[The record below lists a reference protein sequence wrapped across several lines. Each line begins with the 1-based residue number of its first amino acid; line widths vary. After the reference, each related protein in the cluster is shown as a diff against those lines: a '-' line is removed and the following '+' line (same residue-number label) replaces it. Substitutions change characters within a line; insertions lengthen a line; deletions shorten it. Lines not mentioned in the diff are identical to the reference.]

1 MPIRDDDQTM
11 ADGAFYDEL
20 ETRAPEQREAAL
32 MAALRLQLT
41 HAKARAPAFARI
53 LADVDPQ
60 EIVDRRTLALLP
72 VTRKSELI
80 ERQRM
85 MPPFGGFASVP
96 PGALARIFS
105 SPGPIYDPEGRR
117 ADYWRM
123 ARALHAAGF
132 RAGDI
137 VHNCFSYHLTPAGSM
152 LESGAHALGC
162 AVIPGGTGQS
172 EQQVRT
178 IAGLKPAGY
187 VGTPSFLAII
197 LDKAAE
203 LGVDLACLSRA
214 LVSAEAFP
222 AALRRRFSA
231 AGIDALECYAT
242 ADLGLIA
249 YESSAREGLILDE
262 GIIAEIVQPGTG
274 DPVGPGGVGEVVV
287 TTLTPDYP
295 LIRFATGDLSAY
307 LPGASP
313 CGRTNH
319 RIKGWMGRAD
329 QATKVKGM
337 FVQPAQ
343 IAELVKRHKEII
355 RARLVVTR
363 DTKGGDEMTLKIE
376 MGEPAEDVARITET
390 LQALTKLRGA
400 VSRVPPG
407 SLPNDGKVIDDTRPS
422 D

>member
-1 MPIRDDDQTM
+1 MTDSP
-11 ADGAFYDEL
+11 FYDDL
-20 ETRAPEQREAAL
+20 ETRSGEEREAAL
-32 MAALRLQLT
+32 LAALRAQLA
-41 HAKARAPAFARI
+41 HAKANTPAFATV
-53 LADVDPQ
+53 LADVDPAD
-60 EIVDRRTLALLP
+60 IVDRRTLALLP
-72 VTRKSELI
+72 VTRKSALI
-80 ERQRM
+80 ERQRAA
-85 MPPFGGFASVP
+85 PPFGGFAAVA
-96 PGALARIFS
+96 PGDLARIFS
-105 SPGPIYDPEGRR
+105 SPGPIYDPEGSR

-123 ARALHAAGF
+123 ARALYAAGF
-132 RAGDI
+132 RAGDL

-178 IAGLKPAGY
+178 IADLNPAGY

-197 LDKAAE
+197 LDKAVE
-203 LGVDLACLSRA
+203 LGTDLSCLKRA
-214 LVSAEAFP
+214 LVSGEAFP
-222 AALRRRFSA
+222 AALRQRFA
-231 AGIDALECYAT
+231 AANITALQCYAT

-249 YESSAREGLILDE
+249 YESPAREGLIIDE
-262 GIIAEIVQPGTG
+262 GIVVEIVTPGTG
-274 DPVGPGGVGEVVV
+274 DPVGPGEVGEVVV
-287 TTLTPDYP
+287 TTLTPEYP

-307 LPGASP
+307 LHGTSP

-355 RARLVVTR
+355 RARLVVAR
-363 DTKGGDEMTLKIE
+363 DAKGGDEMMLKVE
-376 MGEPAEDVARITET
+376 MGEPAEDVARIAET

-400 VSRVPPG
+400 VSRVPTG
-407 SLPNDGKVIDDTRPS
+407 SLPNDGKVIDDIRPP